1 MFKIV
6 IEWVIASLVLLGA
19 LLGLVSAWGLIR
31 LPDVFTRSHAATKSA
46 TLGVMSVLLGTFLY
60 FWIEMDELSWR
71 LLLGIAFVF
80 VTAPVAGH
88 LIGRAAYRSGVP
100 LWKRS
105 VRDDLR
111 QVLKPKRREEDGE
124 L

>member
-1 MFKIV
+1 MLKIV
-6 IEWVIASLVLLGA
+6 IECVVVLLILLGA
-19 LLGLVSAWGLIR
+19 SFGLLSAWGLIR
-31 LPDVFTRSHAATKSA
+31 LPDVYTRAHAATKSA
-46 TLGVMSVLLGTFLY
+46 TLGVMSLFLGAFLF
-60 FWIEMDELSWR
+60 FWIEMGELSWR
-71 LLLGIAFVF
+71 LLLGTIFVF

-100 LWKRS
+100 LWGRS

-111 QVLKPKRREEDGE
+111 QVLKPKRRGEDGE